1 MADYETHAN
10 KAQELLDEVSLKD
23 FKRSETL
30 AIAGAQVQ
38 AILALAAA
46 IDRQSRSDGGGA
58 R

>member
-10 KAQELLDEVSLKD
+10 KAQEILDCLHPKT
-23 FKRSETL
+23 FQRSEPL
-30 AIAGAQVQ
+30 AIAAAQVQ

-46 IDRQSRSDGGGA
+46 IDRQSHSDGGGA